1 MFRKLGVIIGA
12 ALLVTAASAD
22 DKWPSTCNKKC
33 QQEVEASLKT
43 EQSQWVISNVTK
55 DPFYKTPKNIEQ
67 LEPGDIVRWQD
78 LINVQGVK
86 EGMPSNMTWQIPE
99 GTSLSRFMFVSEDE
113 NGKSIAS
120 TAFALLPFTNV
131 NGSSSPMNTIAWSHG
146 TSGIQRVCGPVN
158 NNQLWY
164 SWAGPF
170 FLASSG
176 FAVIAPDYSGLGS
189 EIPGGFRYEAGRLH
203 ATDVSNSIKAARKH
217 FKSNITHEWVSIG
230 HSEGGMTAWRV
241 NEREAR
247 PGNATGGF
255 LGSVAVS
262 PALRPLS
269 LIPNAWKKANG
280 GPVGDPEGIYFMEA
294 VSRAYPKEFPRD
306 DYITEDM
313 KKALAIADKG
323 CLITGSPLFA
333 NMSVKDMYKNSS
345 WIDLPIVKE
354 YEEKLNMPGPWPLAG
369 PLLAVQGTGDTL
381 TYGKDTEQDFNK
393 TCGKYSDSR
402 AELLLYPGQDH
413 MPTMYASWG
422 QIIPWIWDRFNGK
435 EVPKGCKTRTIGA
448 SVQPGPVKN

>member
-1 MFRKLGVIIGA
+1 MLRKLSVVLGA
-12 ALLVTAASAD
+12 SLLASAVTISPD
-22 DKWPSTCNKKC
+22 EWPSTCGKEC
-33 QQEVEASLKT
+33 QAQVLAGLQADE
-43 EQSQWVISNVTK
+43 SQWVIPDLSK
-55 DPFYKTPKNIEQ
+55 DSFYDTPKDIDQ
-67 LEPGDIVRWQD
+67 LEPGEIIRWED
-78 LINVQGVK
+78 LIDVQGVTN
-86 EGMPSNMTWQIPE
+86 GIPTNMTWQIPE
-99 GTSLSRFMFVSEDE
+99 STSLSRFMFVSEDE

-120 TAFALLPFTNV
+120 SAYALLPFTNV
-131 NGSSSPMNTIAWSHG
+131 KDDSGPLNTIAYSHG

-189 EIPGGFRYEAGRLH
+189 GIPGGFRYEAGRLH
-203 ATDVSNSIKAARKH
+203 AMDISHSIQAARKH
-217 FKSNITHEWVSIG
+217 FKNKITHEWVSMG

-280 GPVGDPEGIYFMEA
+280 GPVGDPEGVYFMEA
-294 VSRAYPKEFPRD
+294 VSRAYPDQFKRD
-306 DYITEDM
+306 DYITDDM
-313 KKALAIADKG
+313 KKVIAILDKS
-323 CLITGSPLFA
+323 CLITAGSLVA
-333 NMSVKDMYKNSS
+333 NLSVSDMYTNSS

-369 PLLAVQGTGDTL
+369 PLLAVQGTGDSL
-381 TYGKDTEQDFNK
+381 TYGKDTEDDFNK
-393 TCGKYSDSR
+393 TCTKYSDSQ

-422 QIIPWIWDRFNGK
+422 QIIPWIWDRFNGV
-435 EVPKGCKTRTIGA
+435 ELPKGCKTHTIGA
-448 SVQPGPVKN
+448 AVPKN